1 MVLFGKRGGF
11 FPEYLVYDGGPLDE
25 DGVKDGVVT
34 YTTFWGTGPL
44 EIEGIGE
51 YVRETLGQEV
61 PSDVPDV
68 LYSYVD
74 SNAQNSDIASHVLL
88 YTYGHA
94 DPETGQIEPISPGA
108 HLHVEPGEKLDINV
122 IYGYEST
129 EDFDIRSLKKNPVLK
144 VGGCLLYTSDAAD
157 E

>member
-1 MVLFGKRGGF
+1 MALRMESLPTPLFG
-11 FPEYLVYDGGPLDE
+11 D
-25 DGVKDGVVT
+25 
-34 YTTFWGTGPL
+34 GPL

-51 YVRETLGQEV
+51 YVERPWARSSL
-61 PSDVPDV
+61 DVPDV

-74 SNAQNSDIASHVLL
+74 SNAQNSDIASHVLH
-88 YTYGHA
+88 TYGHA

-129 EDFDIRSLKKNPVLK
+129 
-144 VGGCLLYTSDAAD
+144 
-157 E
+157 